1 MKQPLDAFLGQL
13 KGASLAAKLALAC
26 GVLALAG
33 VVAVATQWADKP
45 NFVLLASNLDA
56 RTSAAVQSALATAGV
71 RYQASQPPGPFVV
84 HVDEEQ
90 YYMAQNAIALGGA
103 LDTPPSGI
111 RTDQSGASSVFL
123 SASERAQS
131 ALKRE
136 WQEMESQLEALD
148 FVERARVSTSTPDRS
163 PLRRDKSMTVAV
175 TLTLRGHGD
184 LSRGQAA
191 TVAKLVRHRF
201 NVPSESVMISD
212 QSGRAL
218 WDAVKQDE
226 GHMAA
231 SDLLDHQGRHD
242 EDLQAKANAVLE
254 EVFGPGLARVVV
266 ASQWSFEELESVKET
281 VDPKNKVVVSETNTK
296 TSTPQEG
303 GMMQGPPA
311 PGTEPAPVAMAETS
325 ETQKSTVVGRET
337 SLRRVTAPK
346 LERLSVSLFLDESQK
361 DSSAG
366 LEAAVKSAVGFDEK
380 RGDSYSSFVSPFAG
394 VKRDEAGKPVPP
406 APLEP
411 LEEPSPMTEML
422 VERAVE
428 IVAAL
433 VFLFVMFKALKGVS
447 KPGVDVK
454 ADTAREDDEMLELL
468 ARGSVEELIKNEPE
482 RVGAVLSRW
491 AAEGK
496 ETAAKGAAKVGAR

>member
-163 PLRRDKSMTVAV
+163 PLRRDKSIT
-175 TLTLRGHGD
+175 RPSGH
-184 LSRGQAA
+184 RRQA
-191 TVAKLVRHRF
+191 R
-201 NVPSESVMISD
+201 
-212 QSGRAL
+212 
-218 WDAVKQDE
+218 
-226 GHMAA
+226 AA
-231 SDLLDHQGRHD
+231 SFQ
-242 EDLQAKANAVLE
+242 
-254 EVFGPGLARVVV
+254 
-266 ASQWSFEELESVKET
+266 
-281 VDPKNKVVVSETNTK
+281 
-296 TSTPQEG
+296 
-303 GMMQGPPA
+303 
-311 PGTEPAPVAMAETS
+311 
-325 ETQKSTVVGRET
+325 
-337 SLRRVTAPK
+337 
-346 LERLSVSLFLDESQK
+346 
-361 DSSAG
+361 
-366 LEAAVKSAVGFDEK
+366 
-380 RGDSYSSFVSPFAG
+380 
-394 VKRDEAGKPVPP
+394 
-406 APLEP
+406 
-411 LEEPSPMTEML
+411 
-422 VERAVE
+422 RA
-428 IVAAL
+428 
-433 VFLFVMFKALKGVS
+433 
-447 KPGVDVK
+447 
-454 ADTAREDDEMLELL
+454 
-468 ARGSVEELIKNEPE
+468 E
-482 RVGAVLSRW
+482 RVGDDQRSIRTRV
-491 AAEGK
+491 
-496 ETAAKGAAKVGAR
+496 VGCRQAGRGPHGRVRFT

>member
-1 MKQPLDAFLGQL
+1 MKQPLDGFLGQL
-13 KGASLAAKLALAC
+13 KGASLAAKIALAC

-33 VVAVATQWADKP
+33 VVVVATKWADQP
-45 NFVLLASNLDA
+45 NFVLLASNLDSRA
-56 RTSAAVQSALATAGV
+56 SAAVQSALANAGV
-71 RYQASQPPGPFVV
+71 RYQASQPPGPFAV

-90 YYMAQNAIALGGA
+90 FYVAQNAIALGGA
-103 LDTPPSGI
+103 LDAPPVGI

-163 PLRRDKSMTVAV
+163 PLRRAQPMTVAV
-175 TLTLRGHGD
+175 TLTLRGRAE
-184 LSRGQAA
+184 LSRAQAG

-226 GHMAA
+226 ATAA
-231 SDLLDHQGRHD
+231 GSDLLDHQHRHD
-242 EDLQAKANAVLE
+242 QDLEAKANEVLE
-254 EVFGPGLARVVV
+254 AVFGPGLARVVV

-281 VDPKNKVVVSETNTK
+281 VDPKNKVVVSETSTK
-296 TSTPQEG
+296 SSTPQDNVAAQ
-303 GMMQGPPA
+303 QGPPA
-311 PGTEPAPVAMAETS
+311 PGSAPAAPAMAETS
-325 ETQKSTVVGRET
+325 ESQKSTIVGRET
-337 SLRRVTAPK
+337 SVRRVNAPK
-346 LERLSVSLFLDESQK
+346 LERLTVSLFLDESQK
-361 DSSAG
+361 DRMSG
-366 LEAAVKSAVGFDEK
+366 LEAAVKGAVGFDEK
-380 RGDSYSSFVSPFAG
+380 RGDGFSSFVSPFAG
-394 VKRDEAGKPVPP
+394 VKRDDQGKPVAP

-422 VERAVE
+422 LERSVE

-433 VFLFVMFKALKGVS
+433 VFLFVMFRALKGVS
-447 KPGVDVK
+447 KKGVDVK
-454 ADTAREDDEMLELL
+454 SEAAREDDEMLELL
-468 ARGSVEELIKNEPE
+468 ARGSIEELIKSEPE

-491 AAEGK
+491 AAEEKK
-496 ETAAKGAAKVGAR
+496 ETAKAGVR